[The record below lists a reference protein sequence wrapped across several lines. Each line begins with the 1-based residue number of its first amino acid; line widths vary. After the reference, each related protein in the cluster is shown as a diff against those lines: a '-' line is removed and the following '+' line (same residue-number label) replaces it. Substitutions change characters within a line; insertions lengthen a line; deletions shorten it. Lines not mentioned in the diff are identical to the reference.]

1 MNNKNNIMKKISKL
15 LSLVLRHKP
24 HILNLK
30 MDDKGWVNVDELLI
44 NIYEIKGITLLY
56 DELIEIVESNDKK
69 RFTFNNNKSAIR
81 ANQGHSINV
90 DLDMEELVPPSILYH
105 GTVEKYLKDIKSMGL
120 KKMNR
125 QHVHLSSDIGTAKN
139 VGSRRGKP
147 IILEVNTTKMIED
160 GCKFYKSKN
169 GVWLTDYVDSK
180 YIEVLDYE
188 KKYHQLYE
196 KVAKLLVENLNSE
209 EAFSPSVLLRKWDNI
224 RD

>member
-1 MNNKNNIMKKISKL
+1 MMMTSLCINYCKKNNIMKKISKL

-30 MDDKGWVNVDELLI
+30 MDEKGWVNVDELLT
-44 NIYEIKGITLLY
+44 NLREIKFLNLTHYGLT
-56 DELIEIVESNDKK
+56 EIVETNDKK
-69 RFTFNNNKSAIR
+69 RFTFNDNKSAIR

-90 DLDMEELVPPSILYH
+90 DLDMEERVPPSILYH
-105 GTVEKYLKDIKSMGL
+105 GTVEKYIKDIKSMGL

-125 QHVHLSSDIGTAKN
+125 QHVHLSSDISTAKN

-169 GVWLTDYVDSK
+169 GVWLTDYVNSK
-180 YIEVLDYE
+180 YIE
-188 KKYHQLYE
+188 
-196 KVAKLLVENLNSE
+196 ENE
-209 EAFSPSVLLRKWDNI
+209 
-224 RD
+224 